1 MPRGCSAVP
10 IRETTLLTGEG
21 ESLVSSHCLKSR
33 DSLDGVGE
41 EGTALEEVEVG
52 GITFEELGR
61 VGNASDRLA
70 LADDEETSRG
80 RLREEDTTAGAGE
93 DVDDESTISSRF
105 LKNFFGGWVGVGG
118 EGGLGLD
125 LLPLLATFGGGGFSF
140 SSPSSSS
147 CSSTLPFLPPCSSS
161 SSTATGSSSSLPLP
175 LVLLPLPLFCPGLG
189 PGFLLEEARGGLSI
203 ALLTSLS
210 LVTGSEPLLT
220 CSDAFKSASTY

>member
-1 MPRGCSAVP
+1 MPRGCSDVP

-80 RLREEDTTAGAGE
+80 RLRDEDTTAGAGG
-93 DVDDESTISSRF
+93 DVDDGSTISSRF
-105 LKNFFGGWVGVGG
+105 LKNFFGGWLGVGG

-125 LLPLLATFGGGGFSF
+125 LLPLLIKHR
-140 SSPSSSS
+140 
-147 CSSTLPFLPPCSSS
+147 LQ
-161 SSTATGSSSSLPLP
+161 
-175 LVLLPLPLFCPGLG
+175 LF
-189 PGFLLEEARGGLSI
+189 SI
-203 ALLTSLS
+203 ALPDGGEAAVASRGLERLAHASGGTAT
-210 LVTGSEPLLT
+210 LVPVPGG
-220 CSDAFKSASTY
+220 